1 MVRCLPPD
9 AVANDP
15 SRLTPTAIPN
25 AVVALEI
32 ARPRV
37 MGSISPRAIDRC
49 KMRASSGPEADE
61 AGRSRPCARRI
72 CGKIT
77 GEEAVVL
84 KIPGIAAA
92 VIIPGGGRRVPLQKR
107 LVRALRQ
114 RRARRSHRE
123 RRPRSICP
131 SLFMSACPWAAPSPA
146 TWMARPPIALPA
158 VELAAPELQ
167 VEAVPPIRQGAAFD
181 IGQSQKHFVARTASD
196 IDQRRA
202 QHWPRPLRHSCRK
215 ASGVLLATARG
226 PGEGVDARHQ

>member
-49 KMRASSGPEADE
+49 KMRASSGPETDE

-84 KIPGIAAA
+84 KIPGIAAV

-114 RRARRSHRE
+114 RRARRSHESGSRDPFVQSLHVGMSMGRAVTCNMDGSSPNRPSS
-123 RRPRSICP
+123 RR
-131 SLFMSACPWAAPSPA
+131 ACRA
-146 TWMARPPIALPA
+146 
-158 VELAAPELQ
+158 
-167 VEAVPPIRQGAAFD
+167 G
-181 IGQSQKHFVARTASD
+181 TASRGRLSD
-196 IDQRRA
+196 PTRRCLG
-202 QHWPRPLRHSCRK
+202 HWAKPETFRCQD
-215 ASGVLLATARG
+215 G
-226 PGEGVDARHQ
+226 P